1 MAKREP
7 AAVILSVSCEGS
19 GSLGLSRSRFRTRFC
34 ASLRKYSRS
43 SCEAWE
49 AVVASNLTPLPL
61 ASLNRGRD
69 PQGSL
74 GTVPWAGG
82 TETAEGNWR
91 EREQIKIGET
101 PYLASAGTLVPAGA
115 PSCFPVTNIR
125 HTLHLNRFATAA
137 KQRGA
142 IGAPHS
148 AGYRSARLRLTLG
161 VLDDED

>member
-91 EREQIKIGET
+91 ERYKSR
-101 PYLASAGTLVPAGA
+101 LAKRLARRLREDSSLRAPRRVFRHKQVRNNVLSSAA
-115 PSCFPVTNIR
+115 R
-125 HTLHLNRFATAA
+125 W
-137 KQRGA
+137 
-142 IGAPHS
+142 APHIPRVI
-148 AGYRSARLRLTLG
+148 AAHGCA
-161 VLDDED
+161 

>member
-91 EREQIKIGET
+91 ETYKSRLAERLAWRLRDLLSLRAPRRVFRHKQIHSNV
-101 PYLASAGTLVPAGA
+101 LSSAARL
-115 PSCFPVTNIR
+115 
-125 HTLHLNRFATAA
+125 
-137 KQRGA
+137 
-142 IGAPHS
+142 APHIPRVI
-148 AGYRSARLRLTLG
+148 AAHGCA
-161 VLDDED
+161 